1 MAWRTR
7 TSRVVYENPWI
18 VVREDD
24 VTRPDGA
31 DGIYGYVE
39 VRHPSVVVISLSDE
53 GEVVPIRTDR
63 YTLGR
68 TNLELPAGG
77 TDGEDV
83 LVAAARELREET
95 GYAAREL
102 TALAL
107 MSQLKGVARTAQHV
121 VIATGLHHVG
131 VEDHL
136 EEGIESIELR
146 PWAGVLELLR
156 RGGLT
161 DGESAAA
168 LRYAA
173 GHLGRIHSATCTLR
187 HRPQTHVCRPLW

>member
-1 MAWRTR
+1 MAWRTH

-18 VVREDD
+18 VVREDG
-24 VTRPDGA
+24 VTRPDGTQ
-31 DGIYGYVE
+31 GIYGYLE
-39 VRHPSVVVISLSDE
+39 VRRPSVVIVPITDE
-53 GEVVPIRTDR
+53 DEVVLIRTDR

-102 TALAL
+102 IDLAL
-107 MSQLKGVARTAQHV
+107 TTQLKGVTRAAQHV
-121 VIATGLHHVG
+121 VLATGLHHVG
-131 VEDHL
+131 GEEQL
-136 EEGIESIELR
+136 EEGIESVEHH
-146 PWAGVLELLR
+146 PWSDVLELLR
-156 RGGLT
+156 RAELT

-168 LRYAA
+168 LMYAA
-173 GHLGRIHSATCTLR
+173 VHLGRVH
-187 HRPQTHVCRPLW
+187 

>member
-7 TSRVVYENPWI
+7 RSRVVYENPWI
-18 VVREDD
+18 VVREDA

-39 VRHPSVVVISLSDE
+39 VRHPSVVVVPVTAE
-53 GEVVPIRTDR
+53 GEVLLIRTDR

-107 MSQLKGVARTAQHV
+107 TSQLKGVARAAQHV

-131 VEDHL
+131 GEDHL
-136 EEGIESIELR
+136 EEGIEGIELH
-146 PWAGVLELLR
+146 PWADVLELLR
-156 RGGLT
+156 RGELT

-168 LRYAA
+168 LMYAA
-173 GHLGRIHSATCTLR
+173 VHLGRVH
-187 HRPQTHVCRPLW
+187 

>member
-1 MAWRTR
+1 MAWHTR
-7 TSRVVYENPWI
+7 ASRRVYENPWI

-24 VTRPDGA
+24 VTRPNGA

-39 VRHPSVVVISLSDE
+39 VRRPSVVVVAMTESN
-53 GEVVPIRTDR
+53 EVILIRTDR

-83 LVAAARELREET
+83 LVAAGRELREET

-102 TALAL
+102 TELAVT
-107 MSQLKGVARTAQHV
+107 SQLKGVALATQHV
-121 VIATGLHHVG
+121 VLATGLHHVG
-131 VEDHL
+131 GEEQI
-136 EEGIESIELR
+136 EEGIEGVELH
-146 PWAGVLELLR
+146 PWADVLELLR
-156 RGGLT
+156 NGELN

-168 LRYAA
+168 LMYAA
-173 GHLGRIHSATCTLR
+173 VHLGRI
-187 HRPQTHVCRPLW
+187 V